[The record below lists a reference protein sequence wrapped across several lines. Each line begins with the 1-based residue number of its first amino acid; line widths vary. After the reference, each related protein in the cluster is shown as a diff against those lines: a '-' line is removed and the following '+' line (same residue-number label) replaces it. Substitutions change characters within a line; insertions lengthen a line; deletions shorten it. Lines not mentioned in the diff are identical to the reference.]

1 MKSIIKNR
9 RLQSGL
15 VLVVVAFTLQSCFVA
30 KTYERP
36 QLEESQNLFR
46 TDAFPTDSVSMAD
59 MSWKELFTDP
69 YLIQYIEEGLQNNI
83 DIRIAIQQVL
93 TAEAYVKQGKAGYLP
108 SINAGA
114 TASRSY
120 LSENGQQGA
129 ILSSLGT
136 DHVDQFELSAD
147 LSWEADIWG
156 KIRSNKRAFEAD
168 YLQSVA
174 AHQVV
179 KSRLV
184 ADIAATYYQ
193 LLSLDAQLEI
203 TKRSITV
210 RDSSVTT
217 IQALKDAGQV
227 TQVAVDQNIAQYNNA
242 RALQVDLETALF
254 QTEST
259 MSILLGKG
267 PQHYDRSILDDQQ
280 LESELK
286 LGVPALLLSNR
297 PDVIA
302 AEYNLV
308 RAFELTNVA
317 RSNFYP
323 SLTLTASS
331 GFQSLDLDKLLNTSS
346 LFATVIGGLT
356 QPIFNQRQIRT
367 EKEVADAQQEQ
378 ALLEFK
384 RSLLV
389 AGNEVSNALYSY
401 SQETK
406 KYEYRELEVEALRN
420 AESNSSELLKNGY
433 ANYLDLL
440 TARQSALSAEL
451 NVIDSKLQQLL
462 SIVNLYEALGG
473 GWK

>member
-1 MKSIIKNR
+1 MITFLKNR
-9 RLQSGL
+9 MFKYSLILLVSAFSLQG
-15 VLVVVAFTLQSCFVA
+15 CFVA

-36 QLEESQNLFR
+36 AVEETENLFR
-46 TDAFPTDSVSMAD
+46 TDELPTDSLSMAD

-69 YLIQYIEEGLQNNI
+69 YLVAYIGKGLENNI

-108 SINAGA
+108 AISAGA
-114 TASRSY
+114 SASRSY
-120 LSENGQQGA
+120 FSGNGQQGA
-129 ILSSLGT
+129 FFNGGGNDYI
-136 DHVDQFELSAD
+136 DQFELSAD

-174 AHQVV
+174 AHQAV
-179 KSRLV
+179 KTRLI
-184 ADIAATYYQ
+184 ADIASTYYQ
-193 LLSLDAQLEI
+193 ILSLDAQLEV
-203 TKRSITV
+203 TKRSIVT
-210 RDSSVTT
+210 RDSSVFT

-254 QTEST
+254 QTENT
-259 MSILLGKG
+259 LSILLGNQ
-267 PQHYDRSILDDQQ
+267 PQMYQRNVLDDQQ
-280 LESELK
+280 LESDLK
-286 LGVPALLLSNR
+286 LGVPSELLSNR

-323 SLTLTASS
+323 SLTLTASG
-331 GFQSLDLDKLLNTSS
+331 GFQSLELDQLLNTNS
-346 LFATVIGGLT
+346 LFASIIGGLT
-356 QPIFNQRQIRT
+356 QPIFNQRKIRT
-367 EKEVADAQQEQ
+367 QKEVADAQQEQ

-384 RSLLV
+384 RSLLI

-401 SQETK
+401 NQETK
-406 KYEYRELEVEALRN
+406 KFEYRELEVEALRN
-420 AESNSSELLKNGY
+420 AESNSQELLKNGY

-440 TARQSALSAEL
+440 TARQSALNAEL

-462 SIVNLYEALGG
+462 SIVDLYEALGG

>member
-1 MKSIIKNR
+1 MIAILKHRTLKYMVVLTVAAWS
-9 RLQSGL
+9 LQG
-15 VLVVVAFTLQSCFVA
+15 CFVA

-36 QLEESQNLFR
+36 QLEETQNLYR
-46 TDAFPTDSVSMAD
+46 TDALPTDSLSMAD
-59 MSWKELFTDP
+59 VSWKELFTDP
-69 YLIQYIEEGLQNNI
+69 YLDEYIEEGLQNNI
-83 DIRIAIQQVL
+83 DIRVAIQQVL
-93 TAEAYVKQGKAGYLP
+93 SAEAYVKQGKAGYLP

-114 TASRSY
+114 SAARSY
-120 LSENGQQGA
+120 LSGNGQQGA
-129 ILSSLGT
+129 FLSNLGT

-174 AHQVV
+174 AHQAV

-184 ADIAATYYQ
+184 ADIASTYYQ
-193 LLSLDAQLEI
+193 LLSLDAQLE
-203 TKRSITV
+203 TTRRSVAV

-217 IQALKDAGQV
+217 IQALKDAGNV

-254 QTEST
+254 RTENA

-267 PQHYDRSILDDQQ
+267 PQHYERGILDNQK
-280 LESELK
+280 LESDLK
-286 LGVPALLLSNR
+286 LGVPSTLLSNR

-323 SLTLTASS
+323 SLTLTASG
-331 GFQSLDLDKLLNTSS
+331 GFQSLQLDQLLNTNS
-346 LFATVIGGLT
+346 LFATIVGGLT
-356 QPIFNQRQIRT
+356 QPILNQRKIRT
-367 EKEVADAQQEQ
+367 QKEVADAQQEQ

-401 SQETK
+401 NQETK
-406 KYEYRELEVEALRN
+406 KFEFRELEVEALRN

-462 SIVNLYEALGG
+462 SIVDLYEALGG

>member
-1 MKSIIKNR
+1 MIAILKHRTFKYMV
-9 RLQSGL
+9 
-15 VLVVVAFTLQSCFVA
+15 VLTVSAFTLQGCFVA

-36 QLEESQNLFR
+36 SLEETQNLYR
-46 TDAFPTDSVSMAD
+46 TDALPMDSLSMAD
-59 MSWKELFTDP
+59 ISWKELFTDP
-69 YLIQYIEEGLQNNI
+69 YLAKYIEEGLSNNI
-83 DIRIAIQQVL
+83 DIRVAIQQVL
-93 TAEAYVKQGKAGYLP
+93 SAEAYVKQGKAGYLP
-108 SINAGA
+108 SINASASA
-114 TASRSY
+114 TRSY

-129 ILSSLGT
+129 ILGSLGS
-136 DHVDQFELSAD
+136 DHVDQFELSGNV
-147 LSWEADIWG
+147 SWEADIWG

-174 AHQVV
+174 AHQAV
-179 KSRLV
+179 KSRL
-184 ADIAATYYQ
+184 IANIASTYYQ
-193 LLSLDAQLEI
+193 MLSLDAQLET
-203 TKRSITV
+203 TKRSVAV

-217 IQALKDAGQV
+217 IQALKDAGNV

-242 RALQVDLETALF
+242 RALQVDLETSLF
-254 QTEST
+254 QTENA

-267 PQHYDRSILDDQQ
+267 PQDYSRGMLDDQH
-280 LESELK
+280 LNSDLK
-286 LGVPALLLSNR
+286 LGVPAILLSNR
-297 PDVIA
+297 PDVVA

-323 SLTLTASS
+323 SLTLTASG

-346 LFATVIGGLT
+346 LFANIVGGLA
-356 QPIFNQRQIRT
+356 QPIFNQRKIRT
-367 EKEVADAQQEQ
+367 QKEVADAQQEQ

-384 RSLLV
+384 RSLLI
-389 AGNEVSNALYSY
+389 AGNEVSNALFSY
-401 SQETK
+401 QQETK
-406 KYEYRELEVEALRN
+406 KFEFRELEVEALRS

-440 TARQSALSAEL
+440 TARQSALNAEL

-462 SIVNLYEALGG
+462 SVVDLYEALGG